1 MRLKELRTA
10 HNLSQK
16 QLADVLGTTARA
28 ISFYEN
34 GLREPN
40 IAALIALADYFGVS
54 VDYLLGRT
62 GQPEAPK

>member
-1 MRLKELRTA
+1 MNLREIRTA
-10 HNLSQK
+10 RHITQREV
-16 QLADVLGTTARA
+16 AEYLGTTARA

-40 IAALIALADYFGVS
+40 IAALIALADFFGVS

-62 GQPEAPK
+62 DQPG